1 MLYHASPVGGLRVL
15 EPAVSNHG
23 RALVYFSRKREN
35 VLVYLCNAVERYCR
49 ETGFA
54 HTGRWTKW
62 GPYGFEPDGRL
73 RLEEYYPDALEVY
86 RGVSGW
92 IYCAEE
98 PDGGE
103 EIGIPDALAVPG
115 RVAVRDA
122 EFVPDALEAIVR
134 AEAEGQ
140 IVLRRFGEMNE
151 RERRWIRETVVREY
165 AEAADRSEYRH
176 FLRGK
181 LGWALEG
188 RQEK

>member
-73 RLEEYYPDALEVY
+73 RLEEYYPDALE
-86 RGVSGW
+86 
-92 IYCAEE
+92 
-98 PDGGE
+98 
-103 EIGIPDALAVPG
+103 
-115 RVAVRDA
+115 
-122 EFVPDALEAIVR
+122 AIVR